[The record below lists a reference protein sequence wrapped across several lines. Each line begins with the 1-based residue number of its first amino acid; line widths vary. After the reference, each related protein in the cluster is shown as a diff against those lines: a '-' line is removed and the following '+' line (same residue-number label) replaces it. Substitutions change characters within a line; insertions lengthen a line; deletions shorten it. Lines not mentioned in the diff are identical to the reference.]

1 MKNASSH
8 TEKSQRGKE
17 NGKREGS
24 KGKGRRKEEMGK
36 KNREVW
42 GKGILRKQGLST

>member
-24 KGKGRRKEEMGK
+24 KGKGRRKEEGGGCGG
-36 KNREVW
+36 EE
-42 GKGILRKQGLST
+42 